1 MLFALKTR
9 DAWSSTGDVALQHYL
24 KPLGFAASLVLTGIL
39 NFFTVTAVFE
49 ATAGAENQQRI
60 AEKEKAFKE

>member
-1 MLFALKTR
+1 VLFALKTR

-49 ATAGAENQQRI
+49 ATAGSENQQRI
-60 AEKEKAFKE
+60 AEKEKAFEE